1 MKTDKQLKQMHD
13 AAASELAE
21 VDATIARLLESH
33 EIARTVPGGTGDTNL
48 KRLRDR
54 RSVLTKRIADTARTK
69 P

>member
-1 MKTDKQLKQMHD
+1 MKTDEQLKQMHD
-13 AAASELAE
+13 EAASELAD
-21 VDATIARLLESH
+21 VDATIARLLESR

-54 RSVLTKRIADTARTK
+54 RSVLKKRIADTTTSK